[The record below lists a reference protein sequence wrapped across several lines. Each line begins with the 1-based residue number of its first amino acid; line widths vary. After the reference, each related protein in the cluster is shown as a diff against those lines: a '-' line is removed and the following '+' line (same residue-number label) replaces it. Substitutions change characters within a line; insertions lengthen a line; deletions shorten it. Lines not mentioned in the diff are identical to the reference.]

1 MFSLSLF
8 PLCALL
14 EGTHSDRVA
23 GNNTQHSH
31 RRVSSSTYAT
41 RSRAKKS
48 TLARSLVQSVKL
60 DARFLAAVA
69 TRVPSLNKHIP
80 CISTLRMSFISF
92 QLSFLISFKAS
103 PIPIIN
109 LFFTAI
115 AFKSCSDKVQNI
127 FPSSPTTSNVVLL
140 CLPT

>member
-1 MFSLSLF
+1 MFPPPPF
-8 PLCALL
+8 PLCINLREPTASALRGATL
-14 EGTHSDRVA
+14 GARIKKY
-23 GNNTQHSH
+23 
-31 RRVSSSTYAT
+31 RSSLMPLVHG
-41 RSRAKKS
+41 RKKS
-48 TLARSLVQSVKL
+48 TLARSLVLSVKL

-69 TRVPSLNKHIP
+69 ARVPSSKSHIP
-80 CISTLRMSFISF
+80 FISRLRTSFISF
-92 QLSFLISFKAS
+92 QLSFSIPFKAS

-115 AFKSCSDKVQNI
+115 AFKSCSDKVRII